1 MNSKS
6 SKKSN
11 GLTETQQQDQQ
22 NPGAAEHSP
31 LRRSLLGVAGI
42 SLVSGGLG
50 VTPSVF
56 AQAAYPNKPLKIVI
70 PWPPGQATD
79 LAGRAIAMGLTK
91 IFGQTVVADNKAGA
105 GGMIGTD
112 NVAKSAPD
120 GYTLLAGS
128 SGPLSVAPLLQKTPY
143 DASKDFTPIAM
154 AGLSPYVLVVNPKFP
169 AKDAKEF
176 VALLKANP
184 GKYTFASSGTG
195 ATAHLVAEAFNAA
208 LGLKAVHVPY
218 KGSSP
223 ALSDVLAGRV
233 DYCIET
239 AAATM
244 PFVRD
249 GRLKALGVSLEKG
262 SAVTPG
268 IPPLATAAGIPGFNL
283 GAWIGLVGPAGMP
296 KNVLDRL
303 ESAMREIMQSPET
316 REVFGRIALEV
327 QFREGK
333 EFLQYLESTRKQF
346 TDVIKS
352 NNIKIDPV

>member
-1 MNSKS
+1 MKNKLKNSVLSQEQEKNQSVDQHS
-6 SKKSN
+6 SV
-11 GLTETQQQDQQ
+11 
-22 NPGAAEHSP
+22 
-31 LRRSLLGVAGI
+31 RRSILGMAGA
-42 SLVSGGLG
+42 SLVGGALG
-50 VTPSVF
+50 WAPSAM
-56 AQAAYPNKPLKIVI
+56 AQSAYPNRPLKIVI

-91 IFGQTVVADNKAGA
+91 LLGQTVVADNKAGA
-105 GGMIGTD
+105 GGTIGTD

-143 DASKDFTPIAM
+143 NIEKDFTYIAM

-169 AKDAKEF
+169 AKDAKAF
-176 VALLKANP
+176 VALVKANP

-223 ALSDVLAGRV
+223 ALADVLAGRV
-233 DYCIET
+233 DYCLET

-249 GRLKALGVSLEKG
+249 GRLLGLGVSLEKG

-268 IPPLATAAGIPGFNL
+268 VPALATTVGIPGFNL
-283 GAWIGLVGPAGMP
+283 GAWIGLVGPSGMP
-296 KNVLDRL
+296 KNVLERL
-303 ESAMREIMQSPET
+303 ERAMREIMTSPDT
-316 REVFGRIALEV
+316 LEVFSRIALEV
-327 QFREGK
+327 DFREGAAFMK
-333 EFLQYLESTRKQF
+333 YLDSTRVQF
-346 TDVIKS
+346 TNVIKQ
-352 NNIKIDPV
+352 NNIKIDPA

>member
-1 MNSKS
+1 MKN
-6 SKKSN
+6 N
-11 GLTETQQQDQQ
+11 
-22 NPGAAEHSP
+22 EHNRT
-31 LRRSLLGVAGI
+31 RRSLLGVAGV
-42 SLVSGGLG
+42 SLVGSSLG
-50 VTPSVF
+50 WSP
-56 AQAAYPNKPLKIVI
+56 AAFSQGTYPNKPIKIVI

-79 LAGRAIAMGLTK
+79 LAGRAIAIGLTK
-91 IFGQTVVADNKAGA
+91 LLGQTVVADNKAGA

-112 NVAKSAPD
+112 SVAKSAPD

-143 DASKDFTPIAM
+143 DAQKDFTPIAM

-169 AKDAKEF
+169 AKDIKEF
-176 VALLKANP
+176 IALVKANP

-233 DYCIET
+233 DYCLET

-262 SAVTPG
+262 SSVTPG
-268 IPPLATAAGIPGFNL
+268 VPAIATAAGIPGFNL

-296 KNVLDRL
+296 KNAIERL
-303 ESAMREIMQSPET
+303 EKAMREIMSAPET
-316 REVFGRIALEV
+316 REVFNRIAVEV
-327 QFREGK
+327 DFREGSNFVK
-333 EFLQYLESTRKQF
+333 YLEMTRVQF
-346 TDVIKS
+346 TDVIKK
-352 NNIKIDPV
+352 NNIKIDPAG

>member
-1 MNSKS
+1 MKNKLKNTIQEPS
-6 SKKSN
+6 SP
-11 GLTETQQQDQQ
+11 L
-22 NPGAAEHSP
+22 P
-31 LRRSLLGVAGI
+31 LRRSLLGLAGA
-42 SLVSGGLG
+42 SMVGGALG
-50 VTPSVF
+50 WSPAGL
-56 AQAAYPNKPLKIVI
+56 AQGTYPTRPLKIVI

-91 IFGQTVVADNKAGA
+91 VLGQTVVSDNKAGA
-105 GGMIGTD
+105 GGTIGTD

-128 SGPLSVAPLLQKTPY
+128 SGPLSVAPLLQKPPY
-143 DASKDFTPIAM
+143 NAEKDFTYIAM

-176 VALLKANP
+176 VALVKANP

-223 ALSDVLAGRV
+223 ALADVLAGRV
-233 DYCIET
+233 DYCLET

-249 GRLKALGVSLEKG
+249 GRLRGLGVSLEKG

-268 IPPLATAAGIPGFNL
+268 IPALASAVGIPGFNL
-283 GAWIGLVGPAGMP
+283 GAWVGLVGPAGLP
-296 KNVLDRL
+296 KNVLERL
-303 ESAMREIMQSPET
+303 EKAMKEIMSSPET
-316 REVFGRIALEV
+316 REVFSRIALEID
-327 QFREGK
+327 FRERP
-333 EFLQYLESTRKQF
+333 EFIKYLESTRVQF
-346 TDVIKS
+346 SNVIKQ
-352 NNIKIDPV
+352 NNIKIDPA

>member
-1 MNSKS
+1 MKN
-6 SKKSN
+6 KSN
-11 GLTETQQQDQQ
+11 INAQKQDQERNQ
-22 NPGAAEHSP
+22 EVDHHNSV
-31 LRRSLLGVAGI
+31 RRSILGMAGLSI
-42 SLVSGGLG
+42 VGGSLGWTTGAM
-50 VTPSVF
+50 
-56 AQAAYPNKPLKIVI
+56 AQAAYPSKPLKIVI

-79 LAGRAIAMGLTK
+79 LAGRAMAMGLTK
-91 IFGQTVVADNKAGA
+91 LLGQTVVSDNKAGA

-120 GYTLLAGS
+120 GYTLLAAS

-143 DASKDFTPIAM
+143 DAQKDFTYIAM

-176 VALLKANP
+176 VALVKANP

-223 ALSDVLAGRV
+223 ALADVLAGRV
-233 DYCIET
+233 DYCLET

-249 GRLKALGVSLEKG
+249 GRLRALGVSLEKG

-268 IPPLATAAGIPGFNL
+268 VPALASAVGIPGFNL
-283 GAWIGLVGPAGMP
+283 GAWIGLVGPASMP
-296 KNVLDRL
+296 KNVLDTL
-303 ESAMREIMQSPET
+303 EKAMREIMTSPDT
-316 REVFGRIALEV
+316 LEVFSRISLEV
-327 QFREGK
+327 DFREGAAFAK
-333 EFLQYLESTRKQF
+333 YLESTRVQF
-346 TDVIKS
+346 ENVIKQ
-352 NNIKIDPV
+352 NNIKVDPV

>member
-1 MNSKS
+1 MKNKINHPVQEQHIDEPS
-6 SKKSN
+6 S
-11 GLTETQQQDQQ
+11 T
-22 NPGAAEHSP
+22 
-31 LRRSLLGVAGI
+31 RRSLLGAAGV
-42 SLVSGGLG
+42 SLVGVALGWSPAGL
-50 VTPSVF
+50 
-56 AQAAYPNKPLKIVI
+56 AQGAYPNKPLKIVI

-91 IFGQTVVADNKAGA
+91 VLGQTVVADNKAGA
-105 GGMIGTD
+105 GGTIGTD
-112 NVAKSAPD
+112 SVAKSAPD

-128 SGPLSVAPLLQKTPY
+128 SGPLSVAPLLQKPPY
-143 DASKDFTPIAM
+143 NAQKDFTPIAM

-169 AKDAKEF
+169 AKNAKEF
-176 VALLKANP
+176 VALVKANP

-249 GRLKALGVSLEKG
+249 GRLRALGVSLEKG

-268 IPPLATAAGIPGFNL
+268 VPALATEVGIPGFNL
-283 GAWIGLVGPAGMP
+283 GAWIGLVGPAGLP
-296 KNVLDRL
+296 ANVLERL
-303 ESAMREIMQSPET
+303 EKAMKEIMSSPET
-316 REVFGRIALEV
+316 REVFNRIALEID
-327 QFREGK
+327 FK
-333 EFLQYLESTRKQF
+333 ERADFLKYLDSTRTQF
-346 TDVIKS
+346 EDVIKR
-352 NNIKIDPV
+352 NNIKIEAN